1 MTTLTDAVDEVLGK
15 ATDGDERESIDNRER
30 GCGHLKPQSCY
41 IRSDVAALSAEG
53 GEIPRFVEL
62 DEPVEYREHTGRG
75 AIIPGWKAFPGN
87 SFAAHYHADGNTT
100 TPGEDIPDHF
110 DRLSRYGFDGDHYA
124 DITSARSHDVL
135 MSVGATNWETPEDYI
150 EECRD
155 RGLNLKIPVS
165 DSNPPP
171 VIEPLRTRVWVIH
184 PNGAGDSRPAIIG
197 YAYVTRNVFTTGTE
211 ATEEDPDVPGWAEDY
226 DTVRDDVDIV
236 EPGDPISEDDP
247 RHDPNQTA
255 LADHEPD
262 DGVDY
267 IDGGDVDD
275 ALPDDEPDPE
285 SESAAEQID
294 MQEEDATD
302 ADVADDLAERGA
314 DTDTDSGGPPG
325 ETSNGARVNHG
336 QLSDAGA
343 QRYCKPCDMWIGVD
357 NWEEHDPRVGPDA
370 NHEYADDEDDGPHH
384 ADVLNDDGP
393 DLRIEFGRGDI
404 PVQDRREAFD
414 AADDDGFLPYNAL
427 KVIAAERPKVDVGQQ
442 PDKDDLITALVD
454 DAYAHIPDYT
464 GGLELRGRY
473 E

>member
-100 TPGEDIPDHF
+100 TPSEDIPDHF

-211 ATEEDPDVPGWAEDY
+211 ATEDDPDVPGWAEDY

-247 RHDPNQTA
+247 RHDPNQAA
-255 LADHEPD
+255 LADHEAD

-294 MQEEDATD
+294 MKEEDATE
-302 ADVADDLAERGA
+302 AKVADDLSERGA
-314 DTDTDSGGPPG
+314 DT
-325 ETSNGARVNHG
+325 
-336 QLSDAGA
+336 
-343 QRYCKPCDMWIGVD
+343 
-357 NWEEHDPRVGPDA
+357 
-370 NHEYADDEDDGPHH
+370 DEDDGPHH
-384 ADVLNDDGP
+384 AEVLNDDGP
-393 DLRIEFGRGDI
+393 DIRIEFGRGDI

-414 AADDDGFLPYNAL
+414 AADEDGYLPYNAL

-464 GGLELRGRY
+464 DGLELRG
-473 E
+473 EDE